1 MKISSN
7 FRILLIFLFLS
18 TVSILLLN
26 CSKSDSDTSTPTAQ
40 IVGTWKITSIL
51 VKEGTKPETDQF
63 PALLLFLP
71 CFKDVLF
78 TFGGNGDLSASVPA
92 ACKSTAGDFIG
103 TTGSAKYE
111 VTGGKLIITDTD
123 GTKTTEDVSFSGSQM
138 TWSSTETTNS
148 TVTTTKVVLTKQ

>member
-7 FRILLIFLFLS
+7 FRKLFVLLVLS
-18 TVSILLLN
+18 SLSMAVMN

-51 VKEGTKPETDQF
+51 VKEGTKPEADQF
-63 PALLLFLP
+63 PTLLLFLP
-71 CFKDVLF
+71 CFKDVSF
-78 TFGGNGDLSASVPA
+78 TFKSNGDLSASVPA
-92 ACKSTAGDFIG
+92 ACQSTADNFIG

-123 GTKTTEDVSFSGSQM
+123 GTKTTEDVSFNGSQM
-138 TWSSTETTNS
+138 TWSSSETTS
-148 TVTTTKVVLTKQ
+148 GTVTTTKVVLTKQ